1 MKVFSIFAVICILI
15 SCLGLYGLVAF
26 IVTQRTKEVAIRK
39 AIGSS
44 SMSIVKLINRDFI
57 KLILISSAIALP
69 ISYYY
74 MKTWLSNFVYRIDLS
89 WYYFAIAVAGA
100 LFIAIITNIFH
111 TVRAAMKNPA
121 DSLRYE

>member
-1 MKVFSIFAVICILI
+1 
-15 SCLGLYGLVAF
+15 LGLYGLVAF

-39 AIGSS
+39 ALGSS
-44 SMSIVKLINRDFI
+44 SMNIVRLINKDFI
-57 KLILISSAIALP
+57 KLIFISSVIALP
-69 ISYYY
+69 VSYYY
-74 MKTWLSNFVYRIDLS
+74 MMSWLKNFVYRIDLS
-89 WYYFAIAVAGA
+89 WYYFAIAIAGA